1 MRSCLYFEITGRL
14 KQAGVRD
21 RKVEKMIFETHGHYD
36 DEQFDEDREQL
47 IAEFLEKDIDK
58 VMNVGADMQSS
69 RNSVELAGKYPH
81 FYAAVGVHP
90 SEVGDLTEDDMQAL
104 KQMTLENPKVKA
116 IGEIGLDYHFDDDP
130 PRDVQKKWFIRQL
143 ELAQELGMPII
154 IHSRDA
160 ASDTMEILKDMDGGR
175 NGGVIH
181 CYSYSVEQAREYIKM
196 GFNIG
201 VGGVVTF
208 KNSRRLQEVVEDIP
222 LEKIVL
228 ETDSPYMAPVP
239 FRGTRNSALYIP
251 YIAEKIAEI
260 KDVPVEKVYET
271 TYANAMKMYRIS

>member
-1 MRSCLYFEITGRL
+1 MSVFEITGRL
-14 KQAGVRD
+14 KQAGDQD

-36 DEQFDEDREQL
+36 DEQFDEDRERL

-143 ELAQELGMPII
+143 ELAKELGMPII

-181 CYSYSVEQAREYIKM
+181 CYSYSREQAREYIKM
-196 GFNIG
+196 GFHIG

-239 FRGTRNSALYIP
+239 FRGTRNSALNIP

-260 KDVPVEKVYET
+260 KGVPVQKVYDQ
-271 TYANAMKMYRIS
+271 TYANALKMYKM

>member
-1 MRSCLYFEITGRL
+1 MSVFEITGRL
-14 KQAGVRD
+14 KQAGVQD

-36 DEQFDEDREQL
+36 DEQFDEDRERL

-116 IGEIGLDYHFDDDP
+116 IGEIGLDYHFDDNP

-181 CYSYSVEQAREYIKM
+181 CYSYSREQAREYIKM
-196 GFNIG
+196 GFHIG

-239 FRGTRNSALYIP
+239 FRGTRNSALNIP

-260 KDVPVEKVYET
+260 KGVPVQKVYDQ
-271 TYANAMKMYRIS
+271 TYANALKMYKM

>member
-1 MRSCLYFEITGRL
+1 
-14 KQAGVRD
+14 
-21 RKVEKMIFETHGHYD
+21 MIFETHGHYD
-36 DEQFDEDREQL
+36 DTQFDEDREQL

-90 SEVGDLTEDDMQAL
+90 SEVGELTEADIQEL
-104 KQMTLENPKVKA
+104 KSMVQDNSKVRA

-130 PRDVQKKWFIRQL
+130 PRDVQKKWFVRQL
-143 ELAQELGMPII
+143 ELAQELAMPII

-160 ASDTMEILKDMDGGR
+160 ASDTMEILKRMDGGR

-196 GFNIG
+196 GFHIG

-239 FRGTRNSALYIP
+239 FRGKRCDSTMIRFT
-251 YIAEKIAEI
+251 AEKMAEI
-260 KDVPVEKVYET
+260 KGVTPDKIQEICNNNAKILFAI
-271 TYANAMKMYRIS
+271 AN

>member
-1 MRSCLYFEITGRL
+1 MSVFEITGRL
-14 KQAGVRD
+14 KQAGVQD

-36 DEQFDEDREQL
+36 DEQFDEDRERL

-143 ELAQELGMPII
+143 ELAKELGMPII

-181 CYSYSVEQAREYIKM
+181 CYSYSREQAREYIKM
-196 GFNIG
+196 GFHIG

-239 FRGTRNSALYIP
+239 FRGTRNSALNIP

-260 KDVPVEKVYET
+260 KGVPVQKVYDQ
-271 TYANAMKMYRIS
+271 TYANALKMYKML

>member
-1 MRSCLYFEITGRL
+1 MSVFEITGRL
-14 KQAGVRD
+14 KQAGVQD

-36 DEQFDEDREQL
+36 DEQFDEDRERL

-104 KQMTLENPKVKA
+104 KQITLENPKVKA

-181 CYSYSVEQAREYIKM
+181 CYSYSREQAREYIKM
-196 GFNIG
+196 GFHIG

-239 FRGTRNSALYIP
+239 FRGTRNSALNIP

-260 KDVPVEKVYET
+260 KGVPVQKVYDQ
-271 TYANAMKMYRIS
+271 TYANALKMYKM

>member
-1 MRSCLYFEITGRL
+1 MSVFEITGRL
-14 KQAGVRD
+14 KQAGVQD

-36 DEQFDEDREQL
+36 DEQFDEDRERL

-181 CYSYSVEQAREYIKM
+181 CYSYSREQAREYIKM
-196 GFNIG
+196 GFHIG

-222 LEKIVL
+222 LEKVVL

-239 FRGTRNSALYIP
+239 FRGTRNSALNIP

-260 KDVPVEKVYET
+260 KGVPVQKVYDQ
-271 TYANAMKMYRIS
+271 TYANALKMYKM

>member
-1 MRSCLYFEITGRL
+1 MSVFEITGRL
-14 KQAGVRD
+14 KQAGVQD

-36 DEQFDEDREQL
+36 DEQFDEDRERL

-90 SEVGDLTEDDMQAL
+90 SEVGDLSEDDMQAL

-116 IGEIGLDYHFDDDP
+116 IGEIGLDYHFEDDP

-181 CYSYSVEQAREYIKM
+181 CYSYSREQAREYIKM
-196 GFNIG
+196 GFYIG

-239 FRGTRNSALYIP
+239 FRGTRNSALNIP

-260 KDVPVEKVYET
+260 KGVPVQKVYDQ
-271 TYANAMKMYRIS
+271 TYANALKMYKM

>member
-1 MRSCLYFEITGRL
+1 MSVFEITGRL
-14 KQAGVRD
+14 KQAGVQD

-36 DEQFDEDREQL
+36 DEQFDEDRERL

-116 IGEIGLDYHFDDDP
+116 IGEIGLDYQFDDDS

-181 CYSYSVEQAREYIKM
+181 CYSYSREQAREYIKM
-196 GFNIG
+196 GFHIG

-239 FRGTRNSALYIP
+239 FRGTRNSALNIP

-260 KDVPVEKVYET
+260 KGVPVQKVYDQ
-271 TYANAMKMYRIS
+271 TYANALKMYKM

>member
-1 MRSCLYFEITGRL
+1 MSVFEITGRL
-14 KQAGVRD
+14 KQAGVQD

-36 DEQFDEDREQL
+36 DEQFDEDRERL

-181 CYSYSVEQAREYIKM
+181 CYSYSREQAREYIKM
-196 GFNIG
+196 GFHIG

-239 FRGTRNSALYIP
+239 FRGTRNSALNIP

-260 KDVPVEKVYET
+260 KGVPVQKVYDQT
-271 TYANAMKMYRIS
+271 SANALKMYKM

>member
-1 MRSCLYFEITGRL
+1 MRSYLYFEITGRL
-14 KQAGVRD
+14 KWAGVQD

-47 IAEFLEKDIDK
+47 ISEFLEKDIDK

-104 KQMTLENPKVKA
+104 KQMTLKNPKVKA

-196 GFNIG
+196 GFHIG

-208 KNSRRLQEVVEDIP
+208 KNSRKLQEVVEDIP

-239 FRGTRNSALYIP
+239 FRGTRNSALNIP

-260 KDVPVEKVYET
+260 KGVPVEKVYET
-271 TYANAMKMYRIS
+271 TYANAMEMYKM

>member
-1 MRSCLYFEITGRL
+1 MRLCLYFEITGRL
-14 KQAGVRD
+14 KQAGVQD

-36 DEQFDEDREQL
+36 DEQFDEDRERL

-181 CYSYSVEQAREYIKM
+181 CYSYSREQAREYIKM
-196 GFNIG
+196 GFHIG

-239 FRGTRNSALYIP
+239 FRGTRNSALNIP

-260 KDVPVEKVYET
+260 KGVPVQKVYDQ
-271 TYANAMKMYRIS
+271 TYANALKMYKM

>member
-1 MRSCLYFEITGRL
+1 MSVFEITGRL
-14 KQAGVRD
+14 KQAGVQD

-36 DEQFDEDREQL
+36 DEQFDEDRERL

-181 CYSYSVEQAREYIKM
+181 CYSYSREQAREYIKM
-196 GFNIG
+196 GFHIG

-208 KNSRRLQEVVEDIP
+208 KNSRRLQAVVEDIP

-239 FRGTRNSALYIP
+239 FRGTRNSALNIP

-260 KDVPVEKVYET
+260 KGVPVQKVYDQ
-271 TYANAMKMYRIS
+271 TYANALKMYKM

>member
-1 MRSCLYFEITGRL
+1 MSVFEITGRL
-14 KQAGVRD
+14 KQAGVQD

-58 VMNVGADMQSS
+58 VMNVGADMRSS

-104 KQMTLENPKVKA
+104 KQMTLENPKVEA

-181 CYSYSVEQAREYIKM
+181 CYSYSREQAREYIKM
-196 GFNIG
+196 GFHIG

-239 FRGTRNSALYIP
+239 FRGTRNSALNIP

-260 KDVPVEKVYET
+260 KGVPVQKVYDQ
-271 TYANAMKMYRIS
+271 TYANALKMYKM

>member
-1 MRSCLYFEITGRL
+1 MSVFEITGRL
-14 KQAGVRD
+14 KQAGVQD

-36 DEQFDEDREQL
+36 DEQFDEDRERL

-81 FYAAVGVHP
+81 FYAAVGAHP

-181 CYSYSVEQAREYIKM
+181 CYSYSREQAREYIKM
-196 GFNIG
+196 GFHIG

-239 FRGTRNSALYIP
+239 FRGTRNSALNIP

-260 KDVPVEKVYET
+260 KGVPVQKVYDQ
-271 TYANAMKMYRIS
+271 TYANALKMYKM

>member
-1 MRSCLYFEITGRL
+1 MSVFEITGRL
-14 KQAGVRD
+14 KQAGVQD

-36 DEQFDEDREQL
+36 DEQFDEDRERL

-181 CYSYSVEQAREYIKM
+181 CYSYSREQAREYIKM
-196 GFNIG
+196 GFHIG

-239 FRGTRNSALYIP
+239 FRGTRNSALNIP
-251 YIAEKIAEI
+251 YIAEKITEI
-260 KDVPVEKVYET
+260 KGVPVQKVYDQ
-271 TYANAMKMYRIS
+271 TYANALKMYKM

>member
-1 MRSCLYFEITGRL
+1 
-14 KQAGVRD
+14 
-21 RKVEKMIFETHGHYD
+21 MIFETHGHYD
-36 DEQFDEDREQL
+36 DTQFDEDREQL

-69 RNSVELAGKYPH
+69 RNSVELAAKYPH

-90 SEVGDLTEDDMQAL
+90 SEVGELMSQMDTLSKGLESYLSGLTETDIQEL
-104 KQMTLENPKVKA
+104 KSMVLDNPKVRA

-130 PRDVQKKWFIRQL
+130 PRDVQKKWFLRQL
-143 ELAQELGMPII
+143 ELAQELAMPII

-160 ASDTMEILKDMDGGR
+160 ASDTMEMLKRMDGGR

-196 GFNIG
+196 GFHIG

-208 KNSRRLQEVVEDIP
+208 KNSRKLQEVVEDIP

-239 FRGTRNSALYIP
+239 FRGTRNSALNIP

-260 KDVPVEKVYET
+260 KGVPVQKVYDQ
-271 TYANAMKMYRIS
+271 TYANALKMYKM

>member
-1 MRSCLYFEITGRL
+1 MSVFEITGRL
-14 KQAGVRD
+14 KQAGVQD

-36 DEQFDEDREQL
+36 DEQFDEDRERL

-69 RNSVELAGKYPH
+69 RNSVELSGKYPH

-181 CYSYSVEQAREYIKM
+181 CYSYSREQAREYIKM
-196 GFNIG
+196 GFHIG

-239 FRGTRNSALYIP
+239 FRGTRNSALNIP

-260 KDVPVEKVYET
+260 KGVPVQKVYDQ
-271 TYANAMKMYRIS
+271 TYANALKMYKM

>member
-1 MRSCLYFEITGRL
+1 MSVFEITGRL
-14 KQAGVRD
+14 KQAGVQD

-36 DEQFDEDREQL
+36 DEQFDEDRERL

-181 CYSYSVEQAREYIKM
+181 CYSYSREQAREYIKM
-196 GFNIG
+196 GFHIG

-208 KNSRRLQEVVEDIP
+208 KNSRRLQEVVKDIS

-239 FRGTRNSALYIP
+239 FRGTRNSALNIP

-260 KDVPVEKVYET
+260 KGVPVQKVYDQ
-271 TYANAMKMYRIS
+271 TYANALKMYKM

>member
-1 MRSCLYFEITGRL
+1 
-14 KQAGVRD
+14 
-21 RKVEKMIFETHGHYD
+21 MIFETHGHYD
-36 DEQFDEDREQL
+36 DTQFDEDREQL

-81 FYAAVGVHP
+81 FYAAVGVQP
-90 SEVGDLTEDDMQAL
+90 SEVGELTETDIQEL
-104 KQMTLENPKVKA
+104 KSMVLDNPKVRA

-130 PRDVQKKWFIRQL
+130 PRDVQMKWFLRQL
-143 ELAQELGMPII
+143 ELAQELAMPII

-208 KNSRRLQEVVEDIP
+208 KNSRKLQEVVEDIP

-239 FRGTRNSALYIP
+239 LRGTRNSALNIP

-260 KDVPVEKVYET
+260 KGVPVQKVYDQ
-271 TYANAMKMYRIS
+271 TYANASKMYKM

>member
-1 MRSCLYFEITGRL
+1 MSVFEITGRL
-14 KQAGVRD
+14 KQAGVQD

-36 DEQFDEDREQL
+36 DEQFDEDRERL

-181 CYSYSVEQAREYIKM
+181 CYSYSREQAREYIKK
-196 GFNIG
+196 GFHIG

-239 FRGTRNSALYIP
+239 FRGTRNSALNIP

-260 KDVPVEKVYET
+260 KGVPVQKVYDQ
-271 TYANAMKMYRIS
+271 TYANALKMYKM

>member
-1 MRSCLYFEITGRL
+1 MSVFETTGRL
-14 KQAGVRD
+14 KQAGVQD

-36 DEQFDEDREQL
+36 DEQFDEDRERL

-143 ELAQELGMPII
+143 ELAKELGMPII

-181 CYSYSVEQAREYIKM
+181 CYSYSREQAREYIKM
-196 GFNIG
+196 GFHIG

-239 FRGTRNSALYIP
+239 FRGTRNSALNIP

-260 KDVPVEKVYET
+260 KGVPVQKVYDQ
-271 TYANAMKMYRIS
+271 TYANALKMYKM

>member
-1 MRSCLYFEITGRL
+1 
-14 KQAGVRD
+14 
-21 RKVEKMIFETHGHYD
+21 MIFETHGHYD
-36 DEQFDEDREQL
+36 DEQFDEDRESL
-47 IAEFLEKDIDK
+47 IAEFLEKGIDK

-69 RNSVELAGKYPH
+69 RNSVEFSKKYHH

-90 SEVGDLTEDDMQAL
+90 SEVGELTETDIQEL
-104 KQMTLENPKVKA
+104 KSMVQNNPKVRA

-130 PRDVQKKWFIRQL
+130 PRDIQKKWFIRQL
-143 ELAQELGMPII
+143 ELAQELTMPIV

-160 ASDTMEILKDMDGGR
+160 ASDTMEILKRMDGGR

-208 KNSRRLQEVVEDIP
+208 KNSRKLHEVVEDIP

-239 FRGTRNSALYIP
+239 FRGTRNSALNIP

-260 KDVPVEKVYET
+260 KGVSVQNVYDQ
-271 TYANAMKMYRIS
+271 TYANALKMYKM

>member
-1 MRSCLYFEITGRL
+1 
-14 KQAGVRD
+14 
-21 RKVEKMIFETHGHYD
+21 MIFETHGHYD
-36 DEQFDEDREQL
+36 DEQFDEDRESL
-47 IAEFLEKDIDK
+47 IAEFLEKGIDK

-69 RNSVELAGKYPH
+69 RNSVEFSEKYPH

-90 SEVGDLTEDDMQAL
+90 SEVGELTETDIQEL
-104 KQMTLENPKVKA
+104 KSMVQNNPKVRA

-130 PRDVQKKWFIRQL
+130 PRDIQKKWFIRQL
-143 ELAQELGMPII
+143 ELAQELTMPIV

-160 ASDTMEILKDMDGGR
+160 ASDTMEILKRMDGGR

-181 CYSYSVEQAREYIKM
+181 CYSYSVEQAREYIKR

-201 VGGVVTF
+201 VGGVVTI
-208 KNSRRLQEVVEDIP
+208 KNSWKLQEVVEDIP

-228 ETDSPYMAPVP
+228 ETDSPYMAPAP
-239 FRGTRNSALYIP
+239 FRGTRNSALNIP

-260 KDVPVEKVYET
+260 KGVSVQKVYDQ
-271 TYANAMKMYRIS
+271 TYANALKMYKM

>member
-1 MRSCLYFEITGRL
+1 
-14 KQAGVRD
+14 
-21 RKVEKMIFETHGHYD
+21 MIFETHGHYD
-36 DEQFDEDREQL
+36 DTQFDEDREQL

-90 SEVGDLTEDDMQAL
+90 SEVGELTEADIQEL
-104 KQMTLENPKVKA
+104 KSMVQDNPKVRA

-130 PRDVQKKWFIRQL
+130 PRDVQKKWFVRQL
-143 ELAQELGMPII
+143 ELAQELTMPII

-160 ASDTMEILKDMDGGR
+160 ASDTMEMLKRMDGGR

-196 GFNIG
+196 GFHIG
-201 VGGVVTF
+201 VGD
-208 KNSRRLQEVVEDIP
+208 SRDQGHSGSESV
-222 LEKIVL
+222 
-228 ETDSPYMAPVP
+228 
-239 FRGTRNSALYIP
+239 
-251 YIAEKIAEI
+251 
-260 KDVPVEKVYET
+260 
-271 TYANAMKMYRIS
+271 

>member
-1 MRSCLYFEITGRL
+1 MSVFEITGRL
-14 KQAGVRD
+14 KQAGVQD

-36 DEQFDEDREQL
+36 DEQFDEDRERL

-90 SEVGDLTEDDMQAL
+90 SEVGGLTEDDMQAL

-143 ELAQELGMPII
+143 ELAKELGMPII

-181 CYSYSVEQAREYIKM
+181 CYSYSREQAREYIKM
-196 GFNIG
+196 GFHIG

-239 FRGTRNSALYIP
+239 FRGTRNSALNIP

-260 KDVPVEKVYET
+260 KGFPVQKVYDQ
-271 TYANAMKMYRIS
+271 TYANALKMYKM

>member
-1 MRSCLYFEITGRL
+1 
-14 KQAGVRD
+14 
-21 RKVEKMIFETHGHYD
+21 MIFETHGHYD
-36 DEQFDEDREQL
+36 DTQFDEDREQL

-69 RNSVELAGKYPH
+69 RNSVELAAKYPQ

-90 SEVGDLTEDDMQAL
+90 SEVGELTETDIQEL
-104 KQMTLENPKVKA
+104 KSMVLDNPKVRA

-181 CYSYSVEQAREYIKM
+181 CYSYNVEQAREYIKM

-208 KNSRRLQEVVEDIP
+208 KNSRKLQEVVEDILLRRSSLRP
-222 LEKIVL
+222 IPH
-228 ETDSPYMAPVP
+228 TWPR
-239 FRGTRNSALYIP
+239 FRSEEQGTLPS
-251 YIAEKIAEI
+251 
-260 KDVPVEKVYET
+260 
-271 TYANAMKMYRIS
+271 TYLI

>member
-1 MRSCLYFEITGRL
+1 MSVFEITGRL
-14 KQAGVRD
+14 KQAGVQD

-36 DEQFDEDREQL
+36 DEQFDEDRERL

-90 SEVGDLTEDDMQAL
+90 SEVGDLSEDDMQAL

-116 IGEIGLDYHFDDDP
+116 IGEIGLDYHFEDDP

-181 CYSYSVEQAREYIKM
+181 CYSYSREQAREYIKM
-196 GFNIG
+196 GFHIG

-239 FRGTRNSALYIP
+239 FRGTRNSALNIP

-260 KDVPVEKVYET
+260 KGFPVQKVYDQ
-271 TYANAMKMYRIS
+271 TYANALKMYKM

>member
-1 MRSCLYFEITGRL
+1 MSVFEITGRL
-14 KQAGVRD
+14 KQAGVQD

-36 DEQFDEDREQL
+36 DEQFDEDRERL

-143 ELAQELGMPII
+143 ELAKELGMPII

-181 CYSYSVEQAREYIKM
+181 CYSYSREQAREYIKM
-196 GFNIG
+196 GFHIG

-239 FRGTRNSALYIP
+239 FRGTRNSALNIP
-251 YIAEKIAEI
+251 YIAEKITEI
-260 KDVPVEKVYET
+260 KGVPVQKVYDQ
-271 TYANAMKMYRIS
+271 TYANALKMYKM

>member
-1 MRSCLYFEITGRL
+1 MSVFEITGRL
-14 KQAGVRD
+14 KQAGVQD
-21 RKVEKMIFETHGHYD
+21 RKVEKMIFDTHGHYD
-36 DEQFDEDREQL
+36 DEQFDEDRERL

-143 ELAQELGMPII
+143 ELAKELGMPIF

-181 CYSYSVEQAREYIKM
+181 CYSYSREQAREYIKM
-196 GFNIG
+196 GFHIG

-239 FRGTRNSALYIP
+239 FRGTRNSALNIP

-260 KDVPVEKVYET
+260 KGVPVQKVYDQ
-271 TYANAMKMYRIS
+271 TYANALKMYKM

>member
-1 MRSCLYFEITGRL
+1 MSVFEITGRL
-14 KQAGVRD
+14 KQAGVQD

-36 DEQFDEDREQL
+36 DEQFDEDRERL

-181 CYSYSVEQAREYIKM
+181 CYSYSREQAREYIKM
-196 GFNIG
+196 GFHIG

-239 FRGTRNSALYIP
+239 FRGTRNSALNIP

-260 KDVPVEKVYET
+260 KGVPAQKVYDQ
-271 TYANAMKMYRIS
+271 TYANALKMYKM

>member
-1 MRSCLYFEITGRL
+1 MSVFEITGRL
-14 KQAGVRD
+14 KQAGVQD

-181 CYSYSVEQAREYIKM
+181 CYSYSREQAREYIKM
-196 GFNIG
+196 GFHIG

-239 FRGTRNSALYIP
+239 FRGTRNSALNIP

-260 KDVPVEKVYET
+260 KGVPVQKVYDQ
-271 TYANAMKMYRIS
+271 TYANALKMYKM

>member
-1 MRSCLYFEITGRL
+1 MSVFEITGRL
-14 KQAGVRD
+14 KQAGVQD

-36 DEQFDEDREQL
+36 DEQFDEDRERL

-181 CYSYSVEQAREYIKM
+181 CYSYSAEMAKEYVKM
-196 GFNIG
+196 GYYIG
-201 VGGVVTF
+201 IGGVVTF
-208 KNSRRLQEVVEDIP
+208 KNAKKLKQVVQEIP
-222 LEKIVL
+222 LESIVL
-228 ETDSPYMAPVP
+228 ETDCPYLAPVP
-239 FRGTRNSALYIP
+239 YRGKRNSSLYLPYVAEEIAALKGAA
-251 YIAEKIAEI
+251 AE
-260 KDVPVEKVYET
+260 DVVLQTEE
-271 TYANAMKMYRIS
+271 NARKLYGL